1 MSKISLSDFSKAIV
15 KELGDCH
22 SAIAVI
28 VVDGN
33 STKTAITGISNFG
46 IDDNAIYMAAAMET
60 TLEKKLK
67 KAKTIYDL
75 SYKLGNV
82 EVESRTEDGCFRT
95 AKEAMDSHDED
106 SKVKHEPK
114 NSESKKEPTENEQFI
129 HNVLLAILDEITGGE
144 DDADDD

>member
-15 KELGDCH
+15 KELGDRH
-22 SAIAVI
+22 GAIAI
-28 VVDGN
+28 VVVDEN
-33 STKTAITGISNFG
+33 STKTAISGITDLG
-46 IDDNAIYMAAAMET
+46 IDDNSVYMAAALET
-60 TLEKKLK
+60 ILEEKLK

-82 EVESRTEDGCFRT
+82 EVESRTENGCFGFAEEAT
-95 AKEAMDSHDED
+95 APRNGD
-106 SKVKHEPK
+106 SKAKPESK
-114 NSESKKEPTENEQFI
+114 SSESKKEPTENDQFL